1 VVGKFYRST
10 TQSPRFQHNS
20 DLQAAILTAQ
30 CSPEWIWTAPFGR
43 CGGAGGVCRRPSA
56 KTWSLRPPAG
66 SMEEVIGQI
75 ACRLPELAEAID
87 VKRCEVEFSPGRTAK
102 RPFQCWP
109 STAPEATWAEDFP
122 ANEEW
127 AYCLGIA
134 LVVLGI
140 PQHGSYANNVTHIA
154 GKQSSSLLLES
165 CRRGGSGDRAEAP
178 GPGARRSLTPRG
190 GAGPPLRLLRIC
202 LNERVLGGVE
212 VNEASTLA
220 DVRQSIQE
228 DEIPGVPSSAWAKSR
243 AIRAAVWGRLD
254 GTSYAFLFGGA
265 PVTLRQESR
274 RRAVECFPFLS
285 LIPEDAPVPLAGSLS
300 SLPSLQGAPLEV
312 ETSSRVEEADSG
324 HRLELQITDGP
335 LEGTFLTVGEEG
347 ARVGRHTSNTLVIPE
362 AGISRFHCEIT
373 FMDGEFNLKDLGS
386 TTGTFFYL
394 RPHGHF
400 QIFPG
405 LMVKLGETEMQVLAQ
420 SSAEPSLTVL
430 FTEGPLA
437 GHKVTIPP
445 GGITIGR
452 VADNSLVLVQDG
464 TVSAHHAMIF
474 LEQGSFYITDL
485 GSCNGTCL
493 RLSGERQ
500 ESSWHPIMDGDVVG
514 AGCTKIRCKLR
525 TPESR

>member
-1 VVGKFYRST
+1 MTGPERQRISQQRGPSERRST
-10 TQSPRFQHNS
+10 T
-20 DLQAAILTAQ
+20 
-30 CSPEWIWTAPFGR
+30 
-43 CGGAGGVCRRPSA
+43 
-56 KTWSLRPPAG
+56 
-66 SMEEVIGQI
+66 
-75 ACRLPELAEAID
+75 
-87 VKRCEVEFSPGRTAK
+87 
-102 RPFQCWP
+102 
-109 STAPEATWAEDFP
+109 
-122 ANEEW
+122 
-127 AYCLGIA
+127 
-134 LVVLGI
+134 
-140 PQHGSYANNVTHIA
+140 
-154 GKQSSSLLLES
+154 
-165 CRRGGSGDRAEAP
+165 
-178 GPGARRSLTPRG
+178 PRG
-190 GAGPPLRLLRIC
+190 ATVAPPLRLLRIC

-228 DEIPGVPSSAWAKSR
+228 DEIPGVPA
-243 AIRAAVWGRLD
+243 
-254 GTSYAFLFGGA
+254 SYSFLFGGA

-274 RRAVECFPFLS
+274 RKAVECFPFLS
-285 LIPEDAPVPLAGSLS
+285 IILEDAPVPLSGSLS
-300 SLPSLQGAPLEV
+300 SLPSQGAPLEV
-312 ETSSRVEEADSG
+312 EPSSRADDADSG

-373 FMDGEFNLKDLGS
+373 FCDGQFGVKDLGS

-405 LMVKLGETEMQVLAQ
+405 LMVKLGETEMQVLSQ
-420 SSAEPSLTVL
+420 SAMGELTVL

-445 GGITIGR
+445 AGITIGR
-452 VADNSLVLVQDG
+452 VADNALVLVQDG

-493 RLSGERQ
+493 RLSAERQ
-500 ESSWHPIMDGDVVG
+500 ESGWHPIMDGDVLG
-514 AGCTKIRCKLR
+514 AGCTKIRCKVR
-525 TPESR
+525 VPP